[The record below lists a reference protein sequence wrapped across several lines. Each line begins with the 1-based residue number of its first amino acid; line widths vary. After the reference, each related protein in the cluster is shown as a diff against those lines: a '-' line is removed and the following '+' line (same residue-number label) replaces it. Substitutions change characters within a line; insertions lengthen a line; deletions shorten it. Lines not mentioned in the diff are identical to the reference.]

1 MTNEALKNPKSI
13 VVVGGSNNVN
23 SPGGK
28 VLKNLID
35 GNFKGKLYVNN
46 PKQDEVQG
54 IKSYRNPNDLP
65 NVDLAILA
73 IPAKF
78 CPLVVEILANK
89 KTTRAFIILSAGFS
103 EVGEEG
109 KRLEDEVVKIV
120 NGVNGT
126 LIGPNCIGVLTPNY
140 NGVFTE
146 PIPKLNKNGCDFV
159 SGSGATAV
167 FIMEAGIPKGL
178 SFANVYSVGN
188 SAQMSVEDIVKDMDE
203 NFNKNSP
210 KIKLLYLES
219 IKKPQM
225 LLKHSR
231 SLIKKGCKIAAIKAG
246 SSDAGSRAASSHT
259 GALASSD
266 LAVDTLFKKAGIV
279 RCFGREELVDVAS
292 VFMQKKLNG
301 KKIAIITH
309 AGGPAVIL
317 TDALS
322 KFNFEVP
329 EIKNE
334 YTQFLLEELYPGS
347 SVANPIDF
355 LATGTAKHLDTII
368 NYVDNKF
375 DEIDGMVVIFGSPGL
390 TEIFDVY
397 KVLNERMKKS
407 NKAIFPVLPSLLQAK
422 KEIDYFLSL
431 SDSNVNFSD
440 EYSLAKALAK
450 VYNTSKAAEAP
461 EFCKADKKAIRS
473 VIDNVKNGYI
483 SPKNI
488 SILLD
493 AVEIPRTKEATANNK
508 EEAIKIANEITYPL
522 VMKVVGP
529 VHKSD
534 VGGVVL
540 NVNSEEKMIS
550 EFERMMK
557 IENTTSILFQ
567 AMMSGTELFVGAKY
581 EENFGHLIL
590 CGMGGI
596 FIEILKDVSAALA
609 PLNKDESLNMIRAL
623 KSYKIIQ
630 GVRGQDGIDEN
641 KFSEILLKL
650 STLLNIAPEIKEL
663 DINPMLGKKDKI
675 IAVDARIRVE
685 K

>member
-1 MTNEALKNPKSI
+1 MINEALKNPKSI
-13 VVVGGSNNVN
+13 VVIGGSNNVN

-46 PKQDEVQG
+46 PKQNEVQG
-54 IKSYRNPNDLP
+54 IKSYKNPNDLP

-78 CPLVVEILANK
+78 CPLIVEILADK

-103 EVGEEG
+103 EVSEEG
-109 KRLEDEVVKIV
+109 KKLEDEVVKIV
-120 NGVNGT
+120 NSVNGV

-167 FIMEAGIPKGL
+167 FIIEAGIPKGL
-178 SFANVYSVGN
+178 SFANIYSVGN
-188 SAQMSVEDIVKDMDE
+188 SAQMCVEDLVKDMDE
-203 NFNKNSP
+203 NFNENSS

-219 IKKPQM
+219 IKKPHM

-246 SSDAGSRAASSHT
+246 SSDAGIRAASSHT

-266 LAVDTLFKKAGIV
+266 LAVDALFKKAGIV

-301 KKIAIITH
+301 RKIAIITH

-334 YTQFLLEELYPGS
+334 YTQFLLEELFPGS

-355 LATGTAKHLDTII
+355 LATGTAKQLDTII

-397 KVLNERMKKS
+397 KVLDERMKKS

-450 VYNTSKAAEAP
+450 VYNTNKPAEAS
-461 EFCKADKKAIRS
+461 EFCKADKKAIRF
-473 VIDNVKNGYI
+473 VIDNVENGYI

-493 AVEIPRTKEATANNK
+493 AVEIPRAKEGTANNK
-508 EEAIKIANEITYPL
+508 KEAIKLANEITYPL

-540 NVNSEEKMIS
+540 NVNSEKKMIS

-630 GVRGQDGIDEN
+630 GIRGQDGIDEN

-663 DINPMLGKKDKI
+663 DLNPLLGKKDKI
-675 IAVDARIRVE
+675 IAVDARIRIE